1 MVIPARNEASDIG
14 KSIASL
20 LQQSCVDTLQIFVVD
35 DNSSD
40 GTAEAARSVAAHSA
54 RAGQVSIVTG
64 RPLPP
69 GWSGKLWAVQQG
81 IEQAAPLKP
90 DFFLLT
96 DADIEHAPDN
106 IARLVAIAE
115 DGSYDLASFMVKLH
129 CRSFAEKLLI
139 RRLSS
144 SFCCCIRR
152 GGFAIRAARRP
163 APPVAAF
170 SSDLQLLHEPAELKR
185 SVTRSST
192 IALWLGQ

>member
-1 MVIPARNEASDIG
+1 MFTTPQNDPALILDSSRLVRVAVVIPARNEASDIG

-81 IEQAAPLKP
+81 IEQAAP
-90 DFFLLT
+90 
-96 DADIEHAPDN
+96 AQA
-106 IARLVAIAE
+106 
-115 DGSYDLASFMVKLH
+115 
-129 CRSFAEKLLI
+129 
-139 RRLSS
+139 
-144 SFCCCIRR
+144 
-152 GGFAIRAARRP
+152 
-163 APPVAAF
+163 
-170 SSDLQLLHEPAELKR
+170 
-185 SVTRSST
+185 
-192 IALWLGQ
+192 